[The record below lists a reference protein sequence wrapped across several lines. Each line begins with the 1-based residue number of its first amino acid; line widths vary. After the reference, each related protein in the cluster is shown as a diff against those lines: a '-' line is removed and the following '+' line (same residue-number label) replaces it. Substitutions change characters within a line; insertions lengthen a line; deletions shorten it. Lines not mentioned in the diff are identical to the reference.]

1 MTCFELGTRVP
12 FILHVPWM
20 NETAGSRTLQLTEL
34 IDGET
39 HAAALL
45 APIHQVLIVNGC
57 GCPQFCRRCLSLVAY
72 SSLVT

>member
-20 NETAGSRTLQLTEL
+20 KETAGSRTLQLTEL

-45 APIHQVLIVNGC
+45 APHQVLIVYG
-57 GCPQFCRRCLSLVAY
+57 
-72 SSLVT
+72 SSADAA